1 MSASYRLH
9 QPCRAAQEH
18 RRFSEHPPIPRASQL
33 PLLHPGTRER
43 CQRATGFTSP
53 AELLRNTEG
62 SVSVLRSHERAS
74 FLFYTQELESDVSEL
89 PASPALQ
96 SCSGT
101 PKVQSV
107 FQGSAVLVS
116 VFLGGT
122 NATGGA
128 FCLWH
133 APGYLLLCQSRQL
146 SAVSVT
152 GKEPL
157 LEK

>member
-18 RRFSEHPPIPRASQL
+18 QRFSERPPIPRASQL

-43 CQRATGFTSP
+43 CQRATGFTSPAELLRNTEASYRLHQPCRAAQEHRRFSERPLIPRASQLPLLHPGTRERCQRANGFTSP

-89 PASPALQ
+89 PASR
-96 SCSGT
+96 
-101 PKVQSV
+101 V
-107 FQGSAVLVS
+107 SAR
-116 VFLGGT
+116 
-122 NATGGA
+122 A
-128 FCLWH
+128 H
-133 APGYLLLCQSRQL
+133 
-146 SAVSVT
+146 
-152 GKEPL
+152 
-157 LEK
+157 